1 MPDTGFVIRIP
12 APGPMAGPF
21 STRPAMP
28 TSALSAEYSP
38 EVEVAMA
45 MGTQY
50 RAKPDMMSWVGAG
63 IVLLTLVL
71 WLSFI
76 FI

>member
-1 MPDTGFVIRIP
+1 
-12 APGPMAGPF
+12 
-21 STRPAMP
+21 
-28 TSALSAEYSP
+28 
-38 EVEVAMA
+38 MA